1 MASPLCPAVLL
12 LAAFAL
18 ILALA
23 VNPAVSINS
32 KDKQV
37 AVGRVEEADP
47 NDQETQKVVNFAVK
61 TYNDLNND
69 LYLSRPI
76 RVMSANQQVVTGKNF
91 YLKIELGRTI
101 CTKAQSD
108 SADCPF
114 SEQSDQQK
122 KVTCNFE
129 INTKPWLNEMSMTNF
144 NCHSA

>member
-76 RVMSANQQVVTGKNF
+76 RVMSANQQ
-91 YLKIELGRTI
+91 
-101 CTKAQSD
+101 
-108 SADCPF
+108 
-114 SEQSDQQK
+114 